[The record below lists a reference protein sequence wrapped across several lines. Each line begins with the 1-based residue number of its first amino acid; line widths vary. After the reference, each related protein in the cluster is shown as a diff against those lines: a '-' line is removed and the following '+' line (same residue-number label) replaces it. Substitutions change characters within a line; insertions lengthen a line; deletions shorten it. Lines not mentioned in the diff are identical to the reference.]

1 MTVDTKES
9 MLQTWLAEQYSSV
22 YADGRRSDEIQYLQ
36 CKLILKP
43 DRFTSAHVFKEFA
56 SLVQRAAEKTGVGY
70 QHTPK
75 SQQRPEVREVLF
87 LDTGGF
93 PLHNHTL
100 ILPPRLPHP
109 DRLPVAAPH
118 PR

>member
-87 LDTGGF
+87 LDTGGVH
-93 PLHNHTL
+93 PHHKAL
-100 ILPPRLPHP
+100 IGHPRHPHQ
-109 DRLPVAAPH
+109 DGVAAAP
-118 PR
+118 

>member
-1 MTVDTKES
+1 MTVDTKAS
-9 MLQTWLAEQYSSV
+9 MLQTWLAEQYSSE
-22 YADGRRSDEIQYLQ
+22 YEDGRRCDEIQYLQ

-56 SLVQRAAEKTGVGY
+56 ALVEKAAATTGVGY

-87 LDTGGF
+87 LDTGGYHLYNNNF
-93 PLHNHTL
+93 IVRRRIAYQDGFAIGDPE
-100 ILPPRLPHP
+100 I
-109 DRLPVAAPH
+109 
-118 PR
+118 